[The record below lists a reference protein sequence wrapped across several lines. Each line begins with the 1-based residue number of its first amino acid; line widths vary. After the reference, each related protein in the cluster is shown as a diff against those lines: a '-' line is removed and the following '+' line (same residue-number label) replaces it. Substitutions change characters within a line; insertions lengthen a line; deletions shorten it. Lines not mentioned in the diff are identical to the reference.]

1 MTRPIRVER
10 QRSIR
15 APQQR
20 VYQLLTRVEGLPR
33 FADIWLVADV
43 LERSGG
49 QVVAEFRGYFGG
61 LPVESVQR
69 LSLRPPGR
77 VEFRQLRGT
86 FKALRGEYV
95 VEPEGSGA
103 RLTARVEVEAGIPML
118 SDQAVQMALSA
129 AVERLLNRVRD
140 AAERDLPRLAPARRS
155 VPARPALAAAG
166 PEAAAAPEEA
176 AAGEAS
182 AEQGGTAEAVLTG
195 PAPPPSSS
203 PPPGEIAAVEARRRP
218 GRRRRRRHRRRPLE
232 SPPASSQGES
242 GAPPMPGG

>member
-1 MTRPIRVER
+1 MTRAIRVER

-20 VYQLLTRVEGLPR
+20 VYQLLSRVEGLPR
-33 FADIWLVADV
+33 FADIWLAADV

-77 VEFRQLRGT
+77 LEFRQLRGT

-118 SDQAVQMALSA
+118 GDRAVQMALSA
-129 AVERLLNRVRD
+129 SVERLLNRVRD
-140 AAERDLPRLAPARRS
+140 AAERDLPRLMPTRRS
-155 VPARPALAAAG
+155 PPARPALAAGG
-166 PEAAAAPEEA
+166 PEAAAAPEGVTA
-176 AAGEAS
+176 DEAS
-182 AEQGGTAEAVLTG
+182 PEEEGAAEGAVTG
-195 PAPPPSSS
+195 PAPS
-203 PPPGEIAAVEARRRP
+203 PPAPLPSQEIAPVGARRRP
-218 GRRRRRRHRRRPLE
+218 GRRRRHRRRRRPLGSSPA
-232 SPPASSQGES
+232 SPPGE
-242 GAPPMPGG
+242 GGTPPPPGG